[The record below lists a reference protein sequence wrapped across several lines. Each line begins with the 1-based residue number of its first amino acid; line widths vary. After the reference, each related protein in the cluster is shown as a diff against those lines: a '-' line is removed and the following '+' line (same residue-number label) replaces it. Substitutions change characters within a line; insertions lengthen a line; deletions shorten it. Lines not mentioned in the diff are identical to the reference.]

1 MRVYFSI
8 HPIDETIC
16 VVDLRQILRQ
26 QELYEAEYELVLRNS
41 HSYTKL
47 GLSHVEIVRAGVT
60 YEVHA
65 VIDATADIGHPVH
78 EEIEVAEGKRPLV

>member
-41 HSYTKL
+41 HFYTNSDFRTSRL
-47 GLSHVEIVRAGVT
+47 YAPALRMRSM
-60 YEVHA
+60 
-65 VIDATADIGHPVH
+65 P
-78 EEIEVAEGKRPLV
+78 